1 MNYNGID
8 FDTYFKNY
16 PDKDGFFGKYG
27 GAYVSD
33 DLKQAM
39 EETTKAYFNICK
51 SRKFIS
57 ELRRIRKEFQGRPTP
72 ISHLDRLS
80 RELGYV
86 QLYVKREDLKHT
98 GAHKLNHCMGEA
110 LLAKF
115 MGKTKVIAE
124 TGAGQHGVALAT
136 AIMTILILIFGEI
149 APKIIAK
156 AKAETVVLL
165 VARPLHW
172 MLMIFRPISV
182 VVEAIEQHWEKKLNI
197 TNVTATEDEL
207 LEIVSTIEQ
216 EGVLE
221 QEERELIESVI
232 EFDDQR
238 VRNIMIPKERVVFI
252 YDNTSVQ
259 DLKKILLENKL
270 SRLPVVSYQTL
281 EVIGILRIRDVFDAM
296 LEDKEIVVK
305 DFIQEPIYVTQRKK
319 LPDVL
324 AIIQKSREHMAIVED
339 AIGSRRFVGIVTLE
353 DVLEELVGEIY
364 DEYDPL
370 PNHVLEIG
378 LHTFEID
385 GSVSLIDFFDQYAED
400 QQLPKTKQRTFANWI
415 FELNNNRKVRK
426 GREIIVDNFEM
437 KVLETKDGMAAR
449 LELQIKT
456 STDEDLLL

>member
-1 MNYNGID
+1 MTTSQVMLLVILLLLIALSAL
-8 FDTYFKNY
+8 FSSTET
-16 PDKDGFFGKYG
+16 
-27 GAYVSD
+27 AYSSVNMIR
-33 DLKQAM
+33 LKQLAKSGNKKARIAYSM
-39 EETTKAYFNICK
+39 SNNFTAVITTILIGNNVVNILAT
-51 SRKFIS
+51 S
-57 ELRRIRKEFQGRPTP
+57 LAT
-72 ISHLDRLS
+72 
-80 RELGYV
+80 
-86 QLYVKREDLKHT
+86 
-98 GAHKLNHCMGEA
+98 A
-110 LLAKF
+110 LLTELF
-115 MGKTKVIAE
+115 GSS
-124 TGAGQHGVALAT
+124 GVALAT